1 MKLEIYY
8 VIVVI
13 VKEDK
18 DIIIRYLIIKIMEYG
33 TGRGKGRGGT
43 KRRVFK
49 TEKERKQHQLEYNR
63 EWKRINGQRKCE
75 SGDKPVLKKTTGK
88 FLITFDS

>member
-1 MKLEIYY
+1 
-8 VIVVI
+8 
-13 VKEDK
+13 
-18 DIIIRYLIIKIMEYG
+18 MEYG

-88 FLITFDS
+88 FFLFMGRVSRSLLHKFNNLQ

>member
-1 MKLEIYY
+1 
-8 VIVVI
+8 
-13 VKEDK
+13 
-18 DIIIRYLIIKIMEYG
+18 MEPG
-33 TGRGKGRGGT
+33 EGRGKGPGGT
-43 KRRVFK
+43 QRRVFK
-49 TEKERKQHQLEYNR
+49 TETDKKEWRLEYNR